1 VRTSALFAP
10 PIPGAFAQFIKSYP
24 LAQVVSW
31 FGNDVEATPLPL
43 VAEADANGAV
53 VTLIGH
59 LSRTNRHVDM
69 LRRNRRAICIFHGAH
84 GYVSPSW
91 MNDRTQ
97 APTWNFETAHFV
109 VDVVLAD
116 CESETAQAIEA
127 LIDVVEGDSQT
138 RWRSQELGE
147 RYRRLLRGVIG
158 FRATVVETRVKFKLG
173 QNERDDVYADII
185 SGLLRTGNSALA
197 HAMENINRRC
207 PHLLEQEA

>member
-1 VRTSALFAP
+1 
-10 PIPGAFAQFIKSYP
+10 
-24 LAQVVSW
+24 
-31 FGNDVEATPLPL
+31 
-43 VAEADANGAV
+43 
-53 VTLIGH
+53 
-59 LSRTNRHVDM
+59 
-69 LRRNRRAICIFHGAH
+69 
-84 GYVSPSW
+84 

-207 PHLLEQEA
+207 PHLLEQQA